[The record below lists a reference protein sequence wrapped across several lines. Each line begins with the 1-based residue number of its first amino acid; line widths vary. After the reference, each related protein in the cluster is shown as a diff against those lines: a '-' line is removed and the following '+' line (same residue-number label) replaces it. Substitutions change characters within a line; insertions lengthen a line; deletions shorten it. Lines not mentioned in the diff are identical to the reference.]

1 MPVEIREII
10 IKTEIT
16 VGNTTLQRSKSI
28 EKDIASMRRQLLE
41 ELRAMLNRETGRK
54 NIHNR

>member
-16 VGNTTLQRSKSI
+16 VGNRTLQSKSTDK
-28 EKDIASMRRQLLE
+28 ELASIRRQLLE
-41 ELRAMLNRETGRK
+41 ELRAMVNREAGRK